1 MNWIELSDLS
11 QLDEIEFL
19 SSNQDFSGVA
29 VFKHSTRCGT
39 SSFVKKMFER
49 SWDKTSNIPV
59 YHLDLIRN
67 KNISNEIASR
77 WNVNH
82 ESPQLI
88 VLKENKVTDQA
99 SHSSISASNAISS
112 VL

>member
-1 MNWIELSDLS
+1 MNWIELSDLN
-11 QLDEIEFL
+11 QLDEIESL
-19 SSNQDFSGVA
+19 SSNQVVSGVA

-49 SWDKTSNIPV
+49 SWDENSNIPV

-67 KNISNEIASR
+67 KNISNEIALR
-77 WNVNH
+77 WKVNH

-88 VLKENKVTDQA
+88 VLKGNKVAYRA
-99 SHSSISASNAISS
+99 SHSSISASKAISS